1 MGLAI
6 KIVVARHRIG
16 VTLVCFDHD
25 QRILLLRHVFH
36 PSAPWDLP
44 GGWLDRNESPADCAL
59 RELNEETGLVAILGP
74 VIHVSRESTPA
85 DIGITYMARL
95 SYAAKDPILSSEI
108 LEAAWFA
115 PGELPEGLRPTTRAI
130 INAAVE
136 HWSTWLTTEQTLNV

>member
-6 KIVVARHRIG
+6 KIVVSRHRVG
-16 VTLVCFDHD
+16 VTLVCFDRD
-25 QRILLLRHVFH
+25 ERILLLRHVFH

-59 RELNEETGLVAILGP
+59 RELSEETGLAAVLGP
-74 VIHVSRESTPA
+74 VIHVAHESKPA
-85 DIGITYMARL
+85 DIGITYIAQL
-95 SYAAKDPILSSEI
+95 SFAASDPILSSEI

-115 PGELPEGLRPTTRAI
+115 PDELPVGLRPTTRAI

-136 HWSTWLTTEQTLNV
+136 HLTIWLTTEQTLNV